1 MKVEY
6 LFENH
11 STKCKHP
18 ESVYFNSTQIMLNVL
33 GMGGS
38 VETRV
43 GLDFDTIQNRI
54 LKLNF

>member
-33 GMGGS
+33 GMGGK
-38 VETRV
+38 V
-43 GLDFDTIQNRI
+43 
-54 LKLNF
+54 LKLELDSTLTQSRIEF